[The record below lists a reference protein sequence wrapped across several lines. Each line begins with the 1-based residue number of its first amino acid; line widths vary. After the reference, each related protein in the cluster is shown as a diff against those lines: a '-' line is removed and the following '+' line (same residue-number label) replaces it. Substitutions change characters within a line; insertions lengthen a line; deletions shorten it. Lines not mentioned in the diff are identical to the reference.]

1 MSTTW
6 VFIGL
11 LAGREIAMTFT
22 DARGKGKPLKT
33 SLKLI
38 AKDGG
43 YALIGLA
50 VSIALAIAIN
60 PQIDEEIFNYFFG

>member
-11 LAGREIAMTFT
+11 LAGREIAMSFT
-22 DARGKGKPLKT
+22 DAQGKGKPFKA

-38 AKDGG
+38 GKDAG

-50 VSIALAIAIN
+50 VSIALAVAIN
-60 PQIDEEIFNYFFG
+60 PEIEAEILNYFFG

>member
-11 LAGREIAMTFT
+11 LAGREIAMSFT
-22 DARGKGKPLKT
+22 DARGKGKPLGK

-38 AKDGG
+38 GKDVG
-43 YALIGLA
+43 YAMIGLA
-50 VSIALAIAIN
+50 VSIALAVSIN
-60 PQIDEEIFNYFFG
+60 PEIEAEIVNYFFG